1 MIKNDG
7 YDKVSKAE
15 MQSIDNQFTTRIQEV
30 FNTVTEVNLEKE
42 TQRKK
47 TLALDRKVSKLSQ
60 AKESNYRSKTSMKSW
75 YKSETRSQIL
85 MLACSQRRAW

>member
-42 TQRKK
+42 T
-47 TLALDRKVSKLSQ
+47 
-60 AKESNYRSKTSMKSW
+60 
-75 YKSETRSQIL
+75 
-85 MLACSQRRAW
+85 